1 MTMDIS
7 TLARQYIGG
16 EWRDGSSD
24 KALDDRNPYTGVT
37 LAEVPIGTRE
47 DIDLAYQA
55 ADAAQREWA
64 KVNQYAKRTVFERAV
79 RFVEDNRDAIAQ
91 MIIEELGGTALK
103 AAFEIGLVIDIIK
116 EAGTFPLR
124 MEGKILPS
132 PIDGRENYLYREPVG
147 VVGVIS
153 PFNFPFF
160 LSMKAVAPALGAGN
174 GVVLKPHEDTLVTGG
189 TLLAKIFEEA
199 GLPKGLLNVVLTDIP
214 TIGDYFVEHPI
225 PRVIVFTGS
234 NQVGA
239 HVAEVAGRHLKKP
252 ILELG
257 GNNAFIVL
265 DDADID
271 LAVDAAVF
279 SRFTHQGQIC
289 MSANRVLVQSSIKD
303 EFQQK
308 YVAKVASLKVGD
320 PAEPDTIV
328 GPLIN
333 ERQAERL
340 DAVVEQAVSAG
351 ATALLR
357 GPVEGTLF
365 APAVLTDVTRE
376 MDAYQQEMFGPAVV
390 VIPFDTDEDAV
401 RLANDSDYG
410 LSGAVHTGDID
421 RGMRVARQVD
431 TGMIHINDAS
441 IHDEPIVAFGGAK
454 NSGVGRLNGQWS
466 LDEFT
471 VMKWVSVN
479 HGRRQFPY

>member
-1 MTMDIS
+1 
-7 TLARQYIGG
+7 
-16 EWRDGSSD
+16 
-24 KALDDRNPYTGVT
+24 
-37 LAEVPIGTRE
+37 
-47 DIDLAYQA
+47 
-55 ADAAQREWA
+55 
-64 KVNQYAKRTVFERAV
+64 
-79 RFVEDNRDAIAQ
+79 
-91 MIIEELGGTALK
+91 
-103 AAFEIGLVIDIIK
+103 
-116 EAGTFPLR
+116 
-124 MEGKILPS
+124 
-132 PIDGRENYLYREPVG
+132 
-147 VVGVIS
+147 
-153 PFNFPFF
+153 
-160 LSMKAVAPALGAGN
+160 
-174 GVVLKPHEDTLVTGG
+174 
-189 TLLAKIFEEA
+189 
-199 GLPKGLLNVVLTDIP
+199 
-214 TIGDYFVEHPI
+214 
-225 PRVIVFTGS
+225 VIVFTGS
-234 NQVGA
+234 NHVGA

-252 ILELG
+252 ILDLG
-257 GNNAFIVL
+257 GTNAFIVL

-421 RGMRVARQVD
+421 RGMRVARQVE